1 MLKRFS
7 AWGFLLTTLFVL
19 LTWAPAQGAALK
31 SGDIQI
37 ADTTL
42 TTGERLAIELRDW
55 PQGLVTVEL
64 CGNNSSNGSLDCA
77 LAASNIANVDAS
89 GIGQVSMYVDTPPSP
104 CPCVLRAKSL
114 VSAEVSELPVVV
126 RIAGDDGSAATDVT
140 NSNTSQGDP
149 DETQNTDSIQNGVPN
164 PVTVITSASINS
176 KGGFWAGVGRSFGI
190 GGTQEIQVT
199 IQNIGQEPVPSAD
212 VALLSGRSTLS
223 GKYLTSEPMAAIAP
237 GQSVHLNF
245 TTNIPGIA
253 FGRYYLFGDIPN
265 VEQGG
270 NFSVEATT
278 WPYTLVGLIAF
289 IVALGVLKSNLK
301 SWRRLIRALAIS
313 VLAVVLLM
321 ISINL
326 MQRWDENSAAQTA
339 QEQLLKDYEN
349 TVSLT
354 QSATNLAAVKEGDM
368 VGVLRIPSFGSDFE
382 LALVEGVSPEQLRRA
397 PGHYPGTAGPGQIGN
412 AVLAGHNA
420 RSGKGAPFARL
431 HEIKVGDEIKWQTT
445 TGEYTYVVKSTR
457 VVVPTQTDLLLPVPG
472 QPGVDPTL
480 AKLTLITCDY
490 SDNAF
495 TQRFIVDAELKTS

>member
-19 LTWAPAQGAALK
+19 LAWAPAQGATLK
-31 SGDIQI
+31 TGEIQI

-42 TTGERLAIELRDW
+42 TAGERVAIELRDW

-77 LAASNIANVDAS
+77 LAASNIANVDPA
-89 GIGQVSMYVDTPPSP
+89 GIGQVTMYVDTPPTP
-104 CPCVLRAKSL
+104 CPCVLRAKSM
-114 VSAEVSELPVVV
+114 VSAEVSELPVVL
-126 RIAGDDGSAATDVT
+126 RQAGDGGSVATDVT
-140 NSNTSQGDP
+140 NSGGTQDGSQNN
-149 DETQNTDSIQNGVPN
+149 QNTDLSKSEVSN
-164 PVTVITSASINS
+164 PITVITSASINT

-199 IQNIGQEPVPSAD
+199 IQNIGQGPVPASD

-223 GKYLTSEPMAAIAP
+223 GKYLISEPMAAIAP

-245 TTNIPGIA
+245 TTDIPGLA

-270 NFSVEATT
+270 NFSVEEST
-278 WPYTLVGLIAF
+278 WPYALVGVVIF

-301 SWRRLIRALAIS
+301 SWRRLVRALAIA
-313 VLAVVLLM
+313 VLAVVVLM

-339 QEQLLKDYEN
+339 QERLLKDYEISA
-349 TVSLT
+349 TLT
-354 QSATNLAAVKEGDM
+354 QSATSLAAVKEGDM
-368 VGVLRIPSFGSDFE
+368 VGVLRIPTFGSDFE

-431 HEIKVGDEIKWQTT
+431 HEINVGDEIKWQTT
-445 TGEYTYVVKSTR
+445 SGEYTYVVKNTR
-457 VVVPTQTDLLLPVPG
+457 VVVPTQTDLLLPTPG
-472 QPGVDPTL
+472 QPGVDPTV

-490 SDNAF
+490 SDNAY